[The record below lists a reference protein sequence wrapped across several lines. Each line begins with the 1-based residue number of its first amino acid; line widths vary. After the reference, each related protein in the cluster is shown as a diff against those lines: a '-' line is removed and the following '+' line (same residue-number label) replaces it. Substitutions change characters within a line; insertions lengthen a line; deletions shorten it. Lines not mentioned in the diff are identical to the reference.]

1 MLKMRYK
8 QLSSKK
14 ANGIVYTP
22 TALANFL
29 ADQLVHFSK
38 IDLEKTSRL
47 CVLDPAV
54 GGGELLISLINA
66 IHSIN
71 KNILISAVG
80 YETDSKVADET
91 SSKLTAMFPSV
102 SFKIYSEDFLSSF
115 ELNTNEFDFIIAN
128 PPYIRTQILGAE
140 KASKISQKLNLNG
153 RIDIYYAFIIAV
165 KKLLKKDGIA
175 GYITSNKFLTIKA
188 GACVRDFILENYNL
202 HSIVDFGDSKL
213 FSAAV
218 LPCIMTFSLG
228 LTSIQDV
235 AFTSI
240 YETKH
245 FDTNVPHCHSIFDH
259 ILDKGCFMVEDGK
272 VFDIKQGFLDNT
284 QKDHPWTISF
294 KEKEKWLLNVKKNT
308 WKHISDIGKV
318 RVGIKTTADN
328 VFIGNDWDGDKA
340 DIELL
345 KPLITHRDAGQ
356 ITASTNAGWKVLYTH
371 EIVNSKKTAVNLDL
385 YPKSKQYL
393 KTYYNQLS
401 SRSYIQKAHR
411 NWYEIW
417 VPQNPN
423 AWSKRKIVFR
433 DISEKPT
440 FWLDT
445 SGAVVNGDCY
455 WIEINDAIFDDTIY
469 LALAVA
475 NSSFIEKYYDACFN
489 TKLYS
494 GKRRFMSQYVEQF
507 PIPDPNS
514 KYAKKAIQIVRSIL
528 SSNDCQK
535 KPSYMEELNTMVDA
549 MFNVA

>member
-1 MLKMRYK
+1 MRYQ

-29 ADQLVHFSK
+29 ANQLICFSK
-38 IDLEKTSRL
+38 IDLKNVKALSI
-47 CVLDPAV
+47 LDPAV
-54 GGGELLISLINA
+54 GGGELLISLINT
-66 IHSIN
+66 IYTIN

-80 YETDSKVADET
+80 YETDSDVAKET
-91 SSKLTAMFPSV
+91 NSKLSALFPDASV
-102 SFKIYSEDFLSSF
+102 KIHNRDFLSSF
-115 ELNTNEFDFIIAN
+115 ESISNKFDFIIAN
-128 PPYIRTQILGAE
+128 PPYVRTQILGAE
-140 KASKISQKLNLNG
+140 KSSQISQKLNLNG
-153 RIDIYYAFIIAV
+153 RVDIYYAFIIAV
-165 KKLLKKDGIA
+165 KRLLHKDGIA

-202 HSIVDFGDSKL
+202 HNIVDFGDSKL

-218 LPCIMTFSLG
+218 LPCTMTFSLG
-228 LTSIQDV
+228 STTTQDV

-240 YETKH
+240 YETKKL
-245 FDTNVPHCHSIFDH
+245 DSNVPRCQSIFDH
-259 ILDKGCFMVEDGK
+259 ISDNGCFMVEDGK
-272 VFDIKQGFLDNT
+272 VFDIKQGALDNS

-294 KEKEKWLLNVKKNT
+294 KEKEKWMLNVKRNT

-328 VFIGNDWDGDKA
+328 VFIGNDWNGSKS

-356 ITASTNAGWKVLYTH
+356 ITASANAGWKVLYTH

-393 KTYYNQLS
+393 KSHYSQLS
-401 SRSYIQKAHR
+401 SRSYIKKAHR

-417 VPQNPN
+417 VPQNPS

-445 SGAVVNGDCY
+445 SGAIVNGDCY
-455 WIEINDAIFDDTIY
+455 WIEINDSIIDDTIY
-469 LALAVA
+469 LALAVV
-475 NSSFIEKYYDACFN
+475 NSNFIEKYYDACFN

-514 KYAKKAIQIVRSIL
+514 KYAKKAVQIVRNIL
-528 SSNDCQK
+528 SSDNCQNK
-535 KPSYMEELNTMVDA
+535 SFYMEELNTIVDA